1 MAQDP
6 FLRSTEP
13 GNDLAA
19 VTPHDTD
26 NLAQGCARGLII
38 TVAGTVALVTPQ
50 DNVVTLPS
58 AMAVG
63 VIHSIRF
70 KRINNTGTTATGLI
84 AVF

>member
-13 GNDLAA
+13 GNDLAT
-19 VTPHDTD
+19 VTPSDST
-26 NLAQGCARGLII
+26 NLAQPARGLII
-38 TVAGTVALVTPQ
+38 TVAGTIALVTPQ
-50 DNVVTLPS
+50 DTVVTLPA

-70 KRINNTGTTATGLI
+70 KRINATGTTATGLI
-84 AVF
+84 AVL